1 MYTSVDE
8 RQHRRTAVAEIEFMT
23 LANHAEAQNGLLY
36 MSGAGWTDA
45 HVPFTANGPS
55 VPFHF
60 GAGVS
65 LLVPWTQ
72 TNRRLMFELR
82 AEHEDGGDP
91 LIQLGGELQ
100 IGRPIGIP
108 EGSDQRAVF
117 AISGEIQFPRP
128 GGYRLV
134 GVLNGEPTRTVS
146 FRVHDATAER
156 RPTLG
161 ATG

>member
-1 MYTSVDE
+1 M
-8 RQHRRTAVAEIEFMT
+8 AEIEFMT

-36 MSGAGWTDA
+36 LSGAGWTDA
-45 HVPFTANGPS
+45 HVSFSTDGLS

-72 TNRRLMFELR
+72 TNRRIMFEIKV
-82 AEHEDGGDP
+82 EHEDGGDP

-100 IGRPIGIP
+100 VGRPVGIP

-117 AISGEIQFPRP
+117 AISGEIQFPQP

-134 GVLNGEPTRTVS
+134 GVLNGEPTRSVS
-146 FRVHDATAER
+146 FRVHNAAGEG
-156 RPTLG
+156 RPLLG

>member
-1 MYTSVDE
+1 M
-8 RQHRRTAVAEIEFMT
+8 AEIEFMT

-36 MSGAGWTDA
+36 LSGAGWTDA
-45 HVPFTANGPS
+45 HVPFSTEGPS
-55 VPFHF
+55 VPFHL

-72 TNRRLMFELR
+72 TNRRLLFEIR
-82 AEHEDGGDP
+82 VEHEDGGDP

-100 IGRPIGIP
+100 VGRPVGIP
-108 EGSDQRAVF
+108 EGSDQRAAF
-117 AISGEIQFPRP
+117 AISGEVQFPRA

-146 FRVHDATAER
+146 FRVHDTAATGR
-156 RPTLG
+156 SVLG

>member
-1 MYTSVDE
+1 M
-8 RQHRRTAVAEIEFMT
+8 AEIEFMT

-36 MSGAGWTDA
+36 LSGAGWTDA
-45 HVPFTANGPS
+45 QVPFSADGAS
-55 VPFHF
+55 VPFHL

-72 TNRRLMFELR
+72 TNRRLLFEIR
-82 AEHEDGGDP
+82 VDHEDGGDP

-100 IGRPIGIP
+100 VGRPVGIP

-146 FRVHDATAER
+146 FRVHDAAAQG
-156 RPTLG
+156 RPVLG
-161 ATG
+161 AAG

>member
-1 MYTSVDE
+1 MYTHVNMLSTIGDE
-8 RQHRRTAVAEIEFMT
+8 MAEIEFMT

-36 MSGAGWTDA
+36 LSGAGWTDA
-45 HVPFTANGPS
+45 HVSFSADGAS

-65 LLVPWTQ
+65 ILVPWTQ
-72 TNRRLMFELR
+72 TNRPLTFEIR
-82 AEHEDGGDP
+82 VEHEDGGDP

-100 IGRPIGIP
+100 VGRPVGIP

-117 AISGEIQFPRP
+117 ALGGELQFQRP

-146 FRVHDATAER
+146 FRVHDAAPQGR
-156 RPTLG
+156 SLLG